1 MAKGKIL
8 KIPARGEWSF
18 ADADVDADGV
28 FPLET
33 LQGAVGGWIE
43 CVWLGEA
50 GFPDLDMFVNE
61 EGKLHGLSF
70 NVVASALSAIFAR
83 GDCIVGDV
91 AVCRHDDANSVGLTT
106 ATSLRFAV
114 ALRNLDSEWKRNRQA
129 ERKSPSAT
137 DAEGRSF
144 ACSRPAPDRPSAQ
157 PSPLL

>member
-83 GDCIVGDV
+83 GDCIVGDLEPMEYL
-91 AVCRHDDANSVGLTT
+91 AGYEENEQLKSDWDRILS
-106 ATSLRFAV
+106 FQP
-114 ALRNLDSEWKRNRQA
+114 KRVFY
-129 ERKSPSAT
+129 
-137 DAEGRSF
+137 GH
-144 ACSRPAPDRPSAQ
+144 APEKVYGVNV
-157 PSPLL
+157 